1 MNRINSKK
9 VMIAILISVVI
20 IPINSFAVASRVL
33 SFEEAAEIALRDN
46 ADILQIRS
54 TEESAKYKESQAL
67 SPNSPIFSFSNNNAA
82 TPFRLTQGA
91 SKTYSLQWTLGF
103 PGKSIFQSKQYGQTA
118 LSAREQ
124 GFEKEVSILVG
135 LSNLYISISANNQLI
150 KILDQE
156 AHRTNEVLKIIER
169 KYAMGQASQV
179 DLLSSK
185 SAVAKLNHD
194 LLNAT
199 EMSKVLQ
206 AQFLTILRKPDAN
219 YEATPDVNIE
229 VPEII
234 LNQEQLIQSMLNNRH
249 LIKSAEY
256 QIGSADASSTYA
268 AMQWLPDIQLTAAMQ
283 LYNLPSSQ
291 PNPDLSRDYSFGF
304 QIIIPIFY
312 PLNERNIYRS
322 AHADRATAE
331 SQSDSTRLQAISDLK
346 SNFTLYQAGY
356 RQLKD
361 MQDFLLPATKASYD
375 LTLKSYALGKSDYL
389 RLSDARN
396 NWISTQRDELSKR
409 SELAQLFNTITLN
422 VGCDFRN
429 KEGPHACH

>member
-1 MNRINSKK
+1 MTLKCSQALFFA
-9 VMIAILISVVI
+9 VLASALLSSA
-20 IPINSFAVASRVL
+20 NSFAVPSRVL
-33 SFEEAAEIALRDN
+33 TFDEAAEIALRDN

-54 TEESAKYKESQAL
+54 TEESAKAKESQAL
-67 SPNSPIFSFSNNNAA
+67 SPNEPSFSFMNNNAS

-103 PGKSIFQSKQYGQTA
+103 PGKSIFQSKQFAQTA

-124 GFEKEVSILVG
+124 GFEKEVSILVS
-135 LSNLYISISANNQLI
+135 LSNLYVTISSNNQLI
-150 KILDQE
+150 KILQQE
-156 AHRTNEVLKIIER
+156 ADRTNEVLKIIEH
-169 KYAMGQASQV
+169 KYGLGQASQV

-219 YEATPDVNIE
+219 YEATPDIIIE
-229 VPEII
+229 VPEISSS
-234 LNQEQLIQSMLNNRH
+234 QEQLIQTMLKNRH

-256 QIGSADASSTYA
+256 QVGSASANSTFA
-268 AMQWLPDIQLTAAMQ
+268 AMQWLPDFQLTAAMQ
-283 LYNLPSSQ
+283 LYSIPNAQ
-291 PNPDLSRDYSFGF
+291 ANPDLSRDYSFGF
-304 QIIIPIFY
+304 QVVIPIFY
-312 PLNERNIYRS
+312 PVNERNTYRS
-322 AHADRATAE
+322 AHSDQATAE
-331 SQSDSTRLQAISDLK
+331 FQADSTRLQSISDLK

-361 MQDFLLPATKASYD
+361 MQSFLLPATKASYD
-375 LTLKSYALGKSDYL
+375 LTIKSYALGKADYL
-389 RLSDARN
+389 RLADARN
-396 NWISTQRDELSKR
+396 NWISTQKDELSKR
-409 SELAQLFNTITLN
+409 AELAQLFNNITLN

-429 KEGPHACH
+429 KEGPHACQ

>member
-1 MNRINSKK
+1 MNQFSPQ
-9 VMIAILISVVI
+9 VLFFAVLISAI
-20 IPINSFAVASRVL
+20 SAHAATVL
-33 SFEEAAEIALRDN
+33 TFEEAAKIALSDN

-67 SPNSPIFSFSNNNAA
+67 SPNEPSFSFNNNNAA

-91 SKTYSLQWTLGF
+91 SKSYSLAWTLGF
-103 PGKSIFQSKQYGQTA
+103 PGKSIFQSKGFGDTA
-118 LSAREQ
+118 LSAREL
-124 GFEKEVSILVG
+124 GFEKEVSILVS
-135 LSNLYISISANNQLI
+135 LSNLYITISSNNQLI
-150 KILDQE
+150 KILSQE
-156 AHRTNEVLKIIER
+156 ALRTNEVLKIIEH
-169 KYAMGQASQV
+169 KYSLGQASQV

-185 SAVAKLNHD
+185 SAMAKLNHD

-219 YEATPDVNIE
+219 YECTPDVLID
-229 VPEII
+229 VPEIT
-234 LNQEQLIQSMLNNRH
+234 LGQEQLIQTMLKNRH
-249 LIKSAEY
+249 LIKSAEF
-256 QIGSADASSTYA
+256 QVASADASSTLA
-268 AMQWLPDIQLTAAMQ
+268 AMQWLPDLQFTAAMQ
-283 LYNLPSSQ
+283 LYNLPNAQ
-291 PNPDLSRDYSFGF
+291 ANPDLSRDYTFGF
-304 QIIIPIFY
+304 QVVIPIFY
-312 PLNERNIYRS
+312 PVNERNIYRS

-331 SQSDSTRLQAISDLK
+331 FQADSTRLQAISDLK
-346 SNFTLYQAGY
+346 SNYTLYMAGF

-396 NWISTQRDELSKR
+396 NWIGTQRDELSKR
-409 SELAQLFNTITLN
+409 SDLAQLFNNITLN

-429 KEGPHACH
+429 KDGPHACL